1 MSVLPPESERPTA
14 VRGTSRPRVQTGA
27 RPGAYATSLAPFV
40 PPPLPKPAPA
50 QPQTPRQTV
59 ANLLRR
65 TRRAPAKEM
74 IDLKDKRKDSPTTWA
89 AFHQELAEK
98 QRIQLAAAAL
108 DLQPT
113 AASERSGKDERTG
126 EDLPIGAGLDAAI
139 HTTWN
144 IGYSKVR
151 DPKRDTRIAGPLPVA
166 LAHTEVRAGAQRTER
181 AGLLDWA
188 KPPTEEE
195 LATPAAT
202 RLRGAV
208 PDTSHMSTAFGGSTG
223 RGIFVLTQG
232 QLHVTDTSRYAA
244 MFRDSEEPGG
254 GVIEAYHS
262 SITGGQPVD
271 AAGEIEI
278 RDGRVVAI
286 SNLSGHYRPGPEHL
300 LNTLS
305 WLAGRG
311 IDVSGIKVG
320 VLDRN
325 YDAVRF
331 VKSGGDVAALE
342 ARGLAARG
350 VVIGRDPVTG
360 RTTASILHPTEGLL
374 SNLSVA
380 AQQRILSEPRG
391 PLSGSVLGKVAELES
406 EPRPLP
412 SAAGPVGEPRSP
424 SSADFVEQRATLA
437 NLLSGRRR
445 GTVAQ
450 LRDRFSGGT

>member
-1 MSVLPPESERPTA
+1 MSVLPPEPERRPPVGET
-14 VRGTSRPRVQTGA
+14 RPRVQTGA
-27 RPGAYATSLAPFV
+27 RPGAFATSRAPFV

-50 QPQTPRQTV
+50 RPQTRAQTL
-59 ANLLRR
+59 ARLLRR

-74 IDLKDKRKDSPTTWA
+74 IDLDDERKDSPATWV
-89 AFHQELAEK
+89 AFHQELADK
-98 QRIQLAAAAL
+98 QQIQLGAAAL
-108 DLQPT
+108 DPQPT
-113 AASERSGKDERTG
+113 AASERSGRDERTG
-126 EDLPIGAGLDAAI
+126 EDLPIGAGLAAAI
-139 HTTWN
+139 DATGN
-144 IGYSKVR
+144 ITYSTVA

-166 LAHTEVRAGAQRTER
+166 LARTEVRPGAQRTDR

-188 KPPTEEE
+188 NPPTEEE
-195 LATPAAT
+195 LATPAES

-232 QLHVTDTSRYAA
+232 HLHVTDTSRYAA
-244 MFRDSEEPGG
+244 MFRETEGPGS

-262 SITGGQPVD
+262 SITGGRPVD

-311 IDVSGIKVG
+311 IDVSGITVG

-325 YDAVRF
+325 YDAARF
-331 VKSGGDVAALE
+331 VKAGGDVAALE
-342 ARGLAARG
+342 ARALSARG
-350 VVIGRDPVTG
+350 VVLGQDPVTG
-360 RTTASILHPTEGLL
+360 RKTASISHPTKGLL

-380 AQQRILSEPRG
+380 AQQRILAEPPGQLSE
-391 PLSGSVLGKVAELES
+391 SALGKVAELHS
-406 EPRPLP
+406 DAPALP
-412 SAAGPVGEPRSP
+412 SAAAPAGETRSP
-424 SSADFVEQRATLA
+424 SSAEFAERRATLA
-437 NLLSGRRR
+437 NLLTGRRR

-450 LRDRFSGGT
+450 LRDRFSGGA